1 MARLALGEAARR
13 WPFRCPEAEQQ
24 RRVLPNSSPEV
35 ATTATAVAVPVRVR
49 PGHYQHHARTASH
62 YPERNPLMSLH
73 SITSPA
79 HRLAE
84 AVSLPPSERPAHEL
98 PEYEPTAAE
107 LAALEFS
114 TDDQFDDHLAR
125 VTTFC
130 AIEQHRRDL
139 LDLRDALGVDGL
151 PDEIDEAEVAEQ
163 EPDLS
168 LTGRC
173 AA

>member
-1 MARLALGEAARR
+1 
-13 WPFRCPEAEQQ
+13 
-24 RRVLPNSSPEV
+24 
-35 ATTATAVAVPVRVR
+35 
-49 PGHYQHHARTASH
+49 
-62 YPERNPLMSLH
+62 MSLH

-84 AVSLPPSERPAHEL
+84 AVALPPSERPAHEL

-107 LAALEFS
+107 LAALEFA
-114 TDDQFDDHLAR
+114 TDDQLDDHLAR

-139 LDLRDALGVDGL
+139 LDLRAVLGVDGL
-151 PDEIDEAEVAEQ
+151 PDEIDETEE
-163 EPDLS
+163 EPELP

>member
-1 MARLALGEAARR
+1 MWWLPVTTGQNAMTLAAIEASGG
-13 WPFRCPEAEQQ
+13 RCCAE
-24 RRVLPNSSPEV
+24 S
-35 ATTATAVAVPVRVR
+35 
-49 PGHYQHHARTASH
+49 HHTRTEPLT
-62 YPERNPLMSLH
+62 PERNPLMSLH
-73 SITSPA
+73 SITSTA

-84 AVSLPPSERPAHEL
+84 TVALPPSERPAHEL
-98 PEYEPTAAE
+98 PEYEPTAAD
-107 LAALEFS
+107 LAALEAA
-114 TDDQFDDHLAR
+114 TDDQLDDHLAR

-139 LDLRDALGVDGL
+139 LALRDDLGLDGL
-151 PDEIDEAEVAEQ
+151 PDEIADDE